1 MKIKQKKQV
10 NINKKLMNQMKE
22 MEMSNTKKKNKYNNK
37 NRENKDRVLN
47 CRIKTKIKRIQI

>member
-37 NRENKDRVLN
+37 NRENKDRALN